1 MTGWVKYR
9 CTSTI
14 QTNISYSEIKSILT
28 QEGINDMKIVPKNT
42 LIEINLD
49 TDDFQIHEN
58 FYFKFSD
65 EVTKPTSHEEVGKTT
80 FKLLEKVVDKDYY
93 QMYQ

>member
-1 MTGWVKYR
+1 
-9 CTSTI
+9 
-14 QTNISYSEIKSILT
+14 
-28 QEGINDMKIVPKNT
+28 MKIVPKNT

-80 FKLLEKVVDKDYY
+80 FKLLENVVDKRLLSDVPHYIFEWRY
-93 QMYQ
+93 